1 MEEIKILEDKIKAI
15 TGSDIDASDGW
26 RDDTEK
32 REAVKNLLQQRQ
44 HRLNEMF
51 IADEC
56 SLSHFKAVNN
66 RLYSLTYQLLE
77 RIKAALKV
85 LPSVMTDKDFDDDFN
100 LEGTL
105 RFTFNGEESV
115 LKLEDDS
122 RYGSDF
128 ILMIKLISD
137 ISHGHYEE
145 NIEEFYP
152 HSELLDDGISWNE
165 YPFRGRKEFEDI
177 IICHAVHQL
186 TDHKLY
192 SIPDLLRLNDFWAEV
207 NLTIQ
212 SITDQKGN
220 HWKPDN
226 K

>member
-1 MEEIKILEDKIKAI
+1 MARIKEIEDKIKAI
-15 TGSDIDASDGW
+15 TGSEIDGSDGW

-32 REAVKNLLQQRQ
+32 REAVKALLQERQ

-66 RLYSLTYQLLE
+66 RLYSLTCHLLE
-77 RIKAALKV
+77 RTKAVEKV
-85 LPSVMTDKDFDDDFN
+85 LPSVMKDKEFDDDYN
-100 LEGTL
+100 LGGTL

-122 RYGSDF
+122 MYGSDF
-128 ILMIKLISD
+128 TLMIKLISD

-152 HSELLDDGISWNE
+152 HSELLDDGVSWNE
-165 YPFRGRKEFEDI
+165 YPFRGRKEFDDI

-186 TDHKLY
+186 TDHQLY

-220 HWKPDN
+220 HWKPEN
-226 K
+226 

>member
-1 MEEIKILEDKIKAI
+1 MTKIKEIEDKIKAI
-15 TGSDIDASDGW
+15 TGSDIDGFDEW

-32 REAVKNLLQQRQ
+32 KEAVKILLRERQ
-44 HRLNEMF
+44 HQLNEIF
-51 IADEC
+51 IADER
-56 SLSHFKAVNN
+56 SLSHFKAINN
-66 RLYSLTYQLLE
+66 RLYSLTCQLLK
-77 RIKAALKV
+77 RTKAALKV
-85 LPSVMTDKDFDDDFN
+85 LPSVMTDTDFDDDYN

-128 ILMIKLISD
+128 TLMIKLISD
-137 ISHGHYEE
+137 ISHGHHEE
-145 NIEEFYP
+145 NIEELYP
-152 HSELLDDGISWNE
+152 HSELLDDGVSWNE
-165 YPFRGRKEFEDI
+165 YPFRGRKEFEDV

-186 TDHKLY
+186 TDHQLY

-220 HWKPDN
+220 HWKPN
-226 K
+226 N

>member
-1 MEEIKILEDKIKAI
+1 MAKIKEIEDKIKAI
-15 TGSDIDASDGW
+15 TGWDIDSSDHWIEDSGKK
-26 RDDTEK
+26 E
-32 REAVKNLLQQRQ
+32 EVKNLLRERQ
-44 HRLNEMF
+44 HLLNAMF
-51 IADEC
+51 IADER

-66 RLYSLTYQLLE
+66 RLYSLTCKLLE
-77 RIKAALKV
+77 RTKAVEKV
-85 LPSVMTDKDFDDDFN
+85 LPSIMTDKDFDDDYN

-128 ILMIKLISD
+128 TLMIKLISD
-137 ISHGHYEE
+137 ISSGHYEE

-152 HSELLDDGISWNE
+152 HSELLDDGVSWNE

-186 TDHKLY
+186 TDHQLY

-207 NLTIQ
+207 NLSIQ

-220 HWKPDN
+220 HWKPEN
-226 K
+226 